1 MDTSGG
7 REGECIAFLGR
18 LLGQAGVEPTYLALE
33 AGRPNLVA
41 RVAGRG
47 EAPPLLLYGHVDVV
61 PAAEASWSRPPFSAE
76 LVDSVVW
83 GRGALDMKGGVAM
96 LLTAFLETAAGTPP
110 PGDVVLV
117 LTVDE
122 ESGGRA
128 GMGFLV
134 ERHPELFAGV
144 RHALGESGGFTQW
157 HGSRRLV
164 PIQVAEKQ
172 RCFLRATVTGR
183 SGHAASV
190 VDDSAA
196 AKLGQFLSR
205 VTTRRL
211 PVHLTPPTRLMF
223 DAIAAALPLTERV
236 GIRLL
241 QQPVLAGPLLGG
253 LRAGG
258 RRLAP
263 FFCSTVTPTSVR
275 SGSGGGVH
283 PSEAVVELDG
293 RVLPGVGLDRFV
305 REVEALARGLA
316 RIELISAEPAIDGP
330 VDLGLLDLLSSVL
343 REREPDCAPFP
354 MLSPGYT
361 DARFLSRLGIQ
372 TYGFLPMRLPR
383 EIRIELIHG
392 VDERIPASEVAFG
405 TACIRD
411 VISRYR

>member
-1 MDTSGG
+1 M
-7 REGECIAFLGR
+7 R
-18 LLGQAGVEPTYLALE
+18 YLALDPD
-33 AGRPNLVA
+33 RPNLVA
-41 RVAGRG
+41 RIPGRG

-61 PAAEASWSRPPFSAE
+61 PAESDGWTRRPFSGDI
-76 LVDSVVW
+76 VDGEVW

-96 LLTAFLETAAGTPP
+96 LVAAFLHAREEQP
-110 PGDVVLV
+110 PGDLVLA

-122 ESGGRA
+122 ETGSRL
-128 GMGFLV
+128 GMRFLV
-134 ERHPELFAGV
+134 EHHAELFGGA
-144 RHALGESGGFTQW
+144 RFAISEFGGFTQW
-157 HGSRRLV
+157 HGNHRFV

-223 DAIAAALPLTERV
+223 DAIAAALPLPERV

-241 QQPVLAGPLLGG
+241 QQPVLAGSLLGG

-305 REVEALARGLA
+305 REVEVLARSLA

-343 REREPDCAPFP
+343 RERDPDCAPFP

-383 EIRIELIHG
+383 EITIELIHG

-411 VISRYR
+411 VIGRYR